1 MNLGGY
7 AKKSCSNSSVLYF
20 AQQTNHYMQIKRLF
34 DFLTEKVSTQP
45 DSKVISSKVNG
56 QWKSYTYAEMENESN
71 RVSQLLLNLGL
82 KKDDKIA
89 IIAANRTEWNFV
101 DIGSMQ
107 IGLINVPMY
116 PTIAE
121 KDYEFIFNDA
131 GIQYAFVGDE
141 SIYNKVRPLMGRFP
155 SLKGIYTFDRV
166 NGANGFW
173 ESLPALTAVNKEAI
187 QARRNEVTEN
197 DLATIIYTS
206 GTTGNPKGVMLTHL
220 NMASNIQSVK
230 EVTPFTTGESS
241 LSFLPLCHSF
251 ERIVFFSYLSY
262 GIHVHYAE
270 NLETIGE
277 NLKEVKPYCFSTVPR
292 LLEKVYEKIMAKGNE
307 LTGFKRKLFFWS
319 VDLGAQYQ
327 LATNQGIWYNFKLGI
342 ARKLVFSKWK
352 EALGGNVE
360 FICTGA
366 AAMQPRLIKLFT
378 AAGVQVIEGY
388 GLTETSPVLCTNRL
402 PENERCTGTVGI
414 PIPGVEIKLAEDGE
428 ILAKGPN
435 IMKGYYNRPDLTAE
449 VIDSNGWFHTGDIG
463 IWVDHMG
470 LKFLK
475 ITDRKK
481 ELFKTAGGKYIAP
494 QAIENKMKES
504 RYIEQMMVVGG
515 DDKKYIAALIVPSFV
530 NLHDWAKE
538 NGESFSSNEQ
548 IVGND
553 KIKALINAEVEKYNQ
568 DFGKWEQVKKF
579 ALLTSEWTVDAG
591 ELTPT
596 MKVKRKVITERYTH
610 HVNDLYKD

>member
-1 MNLGGY
+1 ME
-7 AKKSCSNSSVLYF
+7 
-20 AQQTNHYMQIKRLF
+20 IKRLF
-34 DFLTEKVSTQP
+34 DILTEQVSKQP
-45 DSKVISSKVNG
+45 DVQSISGKTNG
-56 QWKSYTYAEMENESN
+56 QWVHYTFKQVSDTAN

-89 IIAANRTEWNFV
+89 IIAANCPEWNFV
-101 DIGSMQ
+101 DLGSQQ

-141 SIYNKVRPLMGRFP
+141 IIYNKVRPLLGRVP
-155 SLKGIYTFDRV
+155 TLKGIYTIAKV
-166 NGANGFW
+166 NGAQSFW
-173 ESLPALTAVNKEAI
+173 DSLPALTAVNIAEIEKKKDA
-187 QARRNEVTEN
+187 VSEN

-220 NMASNIQSVK
+220 NMVSNINSVK
-230 EVTPFTTGESS
+230 QVTPFAEGVSS

-251 ERIVFFSYLSY
+251 ERIVVFSYLSMAV
-262 GIHVHYAE
+262 HVHYAE

-277 NLKEVKPYCFSTVPR
+277 NLKEVHPYCFSTVPR
-292 LLEKVYEKIMAKGNE
+292 LLEKVYEKIMEKGNALE
-307 LTGFKRKLFFWS
+307 GFKKKLFFWS
-319 VDLGAQYQ
+319 IDLGAQYK
-327 LATNQGIWYNFKLGI
+327 LGEDQGPWYNLRLGI

-388 GLTETSPVLCTNRL
+388 GLTETSPVLCTNRMD
-402 PENERCTGTVGI
+402 EKERCMGSVGM
-414 PIPGVEIKLAEDGE
+414 PIPGVTIKIADDGE

-449 VIDSNGWFHTGDIG
+449 VIDSEGWFHTGDIG
-463 IWVDHMG
+463 IWEERFG
-470 LKFLK
+470 NKFLK

-481 ELFKTAGGKYIAP
+481 ELFKTSGGKYVAP
-494 QAIENKMKES
+494 SPIENKMKES
-504 RYIEQMMVVGG
+504 PYIEQIMIVG
-515 DDKKYIAALIVPSFV
+515 DSKKFVSALLVPSFL
-530 NLHDWAKE
+530 NLKDWAKD
-538 NGESFSSNEQ
+538 NGVEAASHPQ
-548 IVGND
+548 IVDNS
-553 KIKALINAEVEKYNQ
+553 KIKALINAEVERLNK
-568 DFGKWEQVKKF
+568 DFGKWEQIKKF
-579 ALLTSEWTVDAG
+579 TLLTEEWTVDAG

-596 MKVKRKVITERYTH
+596 MKVKRKVILEKYNKHVEEMYAGEH
-610 HVNDLYKD
+610 HEVG